1 MDRQCGVQSVTRS
14 LFSPVLVVSWE
25 WMFQYPCFDSSNKL
39 GVGGGGFYCL
49 TGKGVLIY
57 GAFML
62 SDIVFGEYIT

>member
-1 MDRQCGVQSVTRS
+1 MDRQCGVQSVTRI
-14 LFSPVLVVSWE
+14 LFSPVLVESWV

-39 GVGGGGFYCL
+39 GEGFYCL